1 MNGSIL
7 LNRNKI
13 FDFASKSL
21 KKVMFLNDFIKK
33 NFSKRITESARE
45 HNMAFIFNFISL

>member
-13 FDFASKSL
+13 FDFTSKSL
-21 KKVMFLNDFIKK
+21 KKGIFLNDFIKK
-33 NFSKRITESARE
+33 ICFEADHRKCKKT
-45 HNMAFIFNFISL
+45 